1 MDVYEKR
8 IIGYADIL
16 GWRASCY
23 DLSQFTRLQ
32 TAAESIAGY
41 GLVFPLSAKESAA
54 AGIEFSFFSDNF
66 AISAPIDR
74 AQMFFSI
81 LALATQELLG
91 SQFLVRGAVTVGG
104 LYHQRGI
111 IFGPALIEAVSMEQN
126 DACYPRLLCSESL
139 RKFLDKT
146 DYKEQV
152 LMRDLYQHWVVNI
165 ACGSS
170 HVLAELDK
178 IIDKKLSTL
187 TEFADK
193 WQYVK
198 KMLPLMYE
206 ARGISG

>member
-1 MDVYEKR
+1 MDDYEQR

-16 GWRASCY
+16 GWKASCY
-23 DLSQFTRLQ
+23 DLSQYTLLQ
-32 TAAESIAGY
+32 TAAEAIAGY
-41 GLVFPLSAKESAA
+41 GLILPISAKESILT
-54 AGIEFSFFSDNF
+54 GVEFSFFSDNF

-74 AQMFFSI
+74 AQGFFDI
-81 LALATQELLG
+81 LALATQELLDA
-91 SQFLVRGAVTVGG
+91 QFLVRGAVTMGG

-111 IFGPALIEAVSMEQN
+111 IFGPALIEAVNMEQN
-126 DACYPRLLCSESL
+126 DACYPRLLCSERL
-139 RKFLDKT
+139 REFLDKT

-165 ACGSS
+165 ACSNID
-170 HVLAELDK
+170 AQDKLDK
-178 IIDKKLSTL
+178 IVDKQLATL

-193 WQYVK
+193 WQYMQ